1 MLYIAMKL
9 MNLFEEARKLE
20 RHTQILNEDYDSVCF
35 IMLLF
40 FFGFECAI
48 EIHRYD
54 AYLWF

>member
-20 RHTQILNEDYDSVCF
+20 SHTQTLNEDYDSVCF

-48 EIHRYD
+48 EIH
-54 AYLWF
+54 